1 PVAVEALLARIHHHH
16 LLAMAD
22 CSSVDDG
29 LACQRLGADIIG
41 TTMSGYTTPD
51 TPEEPDLPLVKA
63 LHDAGC
69 RVIAEGR
76 YNSPALAA
84 EAIRY
89 GAWAVTVGS
98 AITRLEHICGWY
110 NDALK
115 KAAS

>member
-1 PVAVEALLARIHHHH
+1 
-16 LLAMAD
+16 
-22 CSSVDDG
+22 
-29 LACQRLGADIIG
+29 RLGADIIG

>member
-1 PVAVEALLARIHHHH
+1 NLRMTRSLVSVPIIGIIKRDLDDSPVRITPFLDDVDALAQAGAAIIAVDGTARQRPVAVEALLARIHHHH

-63 LHDAGC
+63 
-69 RVIAEGR
+69 
-76 YNSPALAA
+76 
-84 EAIRY
+84 
-89 GAWAVTVGS
+89 
-98 AITRLEHICGWY
+98 
-110 NDALK
+110 
-115 KAAS
+115 